1 MELKTELITIPQII
15 TPQIPITEIPKTK
28 DEEFKNAY
36 HFIMKTFDLKHS
48 IKPCIAV
55 LLVYG
60 VKENWKT
67 LLYPVVYEVLRVTDW
82 DREKAEEILKLY
94 LDNSSPKKG
103 RSWKRIENQIEYT
116 IRKKDKL
123 KISCQFIGNYMS
135 CLKER
140 CYEIR
145 GKNRRCKVKSDVLE
159 ESYEKDR
166 ERNRYLN
173 MLFNSGLV
181 YKLTPQAQRIY
192 EYLVDKKV
200 LTGYDILFI
209 TYPELSQ
216 VIKKKK
222 TQIKK
227 YLEELKQNSLILYKV
242 GEKKGIKNR
251 NKATEIIVLDVY
263 KSELERVEEAINKKL
278 F

>member
-67 LLYPVVYEVLRVTDW
+67 LLYPIVYEVLRVTDW
-82 DREKAEEILKLY
+82 NREKAEEILKLY

-166 ERNRYLN
+166 ERNRYFN
-173 MLFNSGLV
+173 MLFNNGLA

>member
-1 MELKTELITIPQII
+1 
-15 TPQIPITEIPKTK
+15 
-28 DEEFKNAY
+28 
-36 HFIMKTFDLKHS
+36 
-48 IKPCIAV
+48 
-55 LLVYG
+55 
-60 VKENWKT
+60 
-67 LLYPVVYEVLRVTDW
+67 
-82 DREKAEEILKLY
+82 
-94 LDNSSPKKG
+94 
-103 RSWKRIENQIEYT
+103 
-116 IRKKDKL
+116 
-123 KISCQFIGNYMS
+123 
-135 CLKER
+135 
-140 CYEIR
+140 
-145 GKNRRCKVKSDVLE
+145 
-159 ESYEKDR
+159 
-166 ERNRYLN
+166 

>member
-1 MELKTELITIPQII
+1 MEIKTELITIPQII

-67 LLYPVVYEVLRVTDW
+67 LLYPIVYEVLRVTDW
-82 DREKAEEILKLY
+82 DREKAKEILKLY
-94 LDNSSPKKG
+94 LDNSPPKKG
-103 RSWKRIENQIEYT
+103 RTFRRIENQIEYT
-116 IRKKDKL
+116 IRKKDIL

-135 CLKER
+135 CLKEK

-145 GKNRRCKVKSDVLE
+145 GKNRRCKVKSDLLE
-159 ESYEKDR
+159 ESFERDR

-192 EYLVDKKV
+192 SYLVDKKV
-200 LTGYDILFI
+200 LTGYDVLYV

-216 VIKKKK
+216 IIKKKDVK
-222 TQIKK
+222 IKK
-227 YLEELKQNSLILYKV
+227 YLEELKQNSLILYKI
-242 GEKKGIKNR
+242 GEKKGIKNI
-251 NKATEIIVLDVY
+251 NKATEIIVLDIY
-263 KSELERVEEAINKKL
+263 KSELERVEEVIDKNL